1 MVPKFKNNE
10 PLPKITGFYLKK
22 MRVSKLNFSTVTSQ
36 SSSPLNWTNNLALPK
51 IRFFVFTVVLVH
63 FPQLNTSSSYPH

>member
-36 SSSPLNWTNNLALPK
+36 SSSPLN
-51 IRFFVFTVVLVH
+51 
-63 FPQLNTSSSYPH
+63 